1 MFGQIIVWGIVLLLF
16 FILLYNIFYILS
28 ILFNKEE
35 EIEDRHYKVKKNF
48 FDLFLAL
55 LQNFRRFLDAGQY
68 RRQNIDPNR
77 VVASTFLGHTI
88 ENIRKVDPAL
98 KAKREIENKIK
109 EAIEELENAHENA
122 QKHKSLEAESHII
135 ECYEELK
142 IINQSI
148 GQQDSFSQ
156 VKEKINEIIEQAR
169 IIAEAD
175 TFDDAG
181 SGSRTSQENI
191 PPQSKNYY
199 EILGLEKDATQEQ
212 IKKAYRD
219 LAKKYHPDR
228 YADLASDLRDQ
239 AEQRFKEINEAFSVL
254 SDTQKRA
261 EYDSRLS

>member
-1 MFGQIIVWGIVLLLF
+1 MFGQIIIWGIVLLLI

-35 EIEDRHYKVKKNF
+35 DIEDRHYKVKKNF
-48 FDLFLAL
+48 YDLFLAL
-55 LQNFRRFLDAGQY
+55 LQNFRRFLDVGQY
-68 RRQNIDPNR
+68 RRQHIDPNR

-88 ENIRKVDPAL
+88 DNIKKADPAL
-98 KAKREIENKIK
+98 KVKREIENKIS
-109 EAIEELENAHENA
+109 EAIEELENALENA
-122 QKHKSLEAESHII
+122 QKHKSLEAESYII

-142 IINQSI
+142 MIRQGFS
-148 GQQDSFSQ
+148 QQDSFSQ
-156 VKEKINEIIEQAR
+156 IKERIGMIIEQAR
-169 IIAEAD
+169 IIAEAN

-181 SGSRTSQENI
+181 SETSQENI
-191 PPQSKNYY
+191 PPQSRNYY
-199 EILGLEKDATQEQ
+199 EILGLDKDASQEQ

-228 YADLASDLRDQ
+228 YADLADDLRDQ